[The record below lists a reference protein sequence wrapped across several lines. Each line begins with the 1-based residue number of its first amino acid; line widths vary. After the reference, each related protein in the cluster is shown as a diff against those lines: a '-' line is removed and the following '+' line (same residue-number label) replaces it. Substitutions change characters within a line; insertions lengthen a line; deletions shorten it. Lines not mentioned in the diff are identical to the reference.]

1 MAADSSETWSG
12 FLDALTSVGVDAA
25 KKALGTT
32 DEKVV
37 PKLPA
42 QAVTP
47 TKETMPWYQRM
58 EIVIPGAIGL
68 AILGWLAFFKR

>member
-1 MAADSSETWSG
+1 MAADSSETWAG
-12 FLDALTSVGVDAA
+12 FLDALTSVGVEAA
-25 KKALGTT
+25 KKALGES
-32 DEKVV
+32 DQKVV
-37 PKLPA
+37 PPLPP

-47 TKETMPWYQRM
+47 TRETLLWYQRM